1 MHLVT
6 NNNFEATTTTSW
18 AAIKPLEYKSEDN
31 PYPIDAMPS
40 SLKNA
45 ITQYQVYG
53 QQPLPLVACSALANV
68 SLACQGL
75 ANVARDKYLISPVS
89 LYFLTIA
96 SSGERKSA
104 VDSAFSCATQSWL
117 ESVNQELAPK
127 VQSALSHHNAWKI
140 EREAILSQLKRAAVS
155 GCDTFEYKKS
165 LELIDKQEPEIPC
178 LPTLYFEDT
187 TQEALATHLA
197 LGWPS
202 GSLWSDEAGI
212 FLGSHSMQSNPTRF
226 VALLN
231 RLWDGKSTTAHRKTS
246 QSFVIKDRRLTVNLM
261 MQPILLDKMKPQEAG
276 INRQS
281 GFMARCLIAYP
292 QSNMGSRFYNEP
304 PENIEFLNDYNQH
317 IFNCLEQSKELTRRG
332 CINLPSLTLS
342 KKAKEKWVGYFNNI
356 ESGLA
361 KNSEWFAIKD
371 FAAKSAENVTRLA
384 ALFHLFEGKQGDI
397 SIENLEQSIEIVH
410 WHLTETR
417 SLLSTDEER
426 QSIINAKK
434 LVKWLGK
441 RSSLLAESREI
452 QRVSPVRNKNELNC
466 AIGLLID
473 SNMIREKVFKNKT
486 VFEINPEIYD
496 KDTI

>member
-6 NNNFEATTTTSW
+6 SNNTQEETTQPWLS
-18 AAIKPLEYKSEDN
+18 IKPLECQAEN
-31 PYPIDAMPS
+31 NNYPIDAIPS

-45 ITQYQVYG
+45 IVSYQSYG

-75 ANVARDKYLISPVS
+75 ANVARDKYLISPIS

-117 ESVNQELAPK
+117 ESVHQELAPK

-317 IFNCLEQSKELTRRG
+317 IFNCLEQSKELNRRG
-332 CINLPSLTLS
+332 CINLPSLYFS
-342 KKAKEKWVGYFNNI
+342 KQAKEKWINYFNSI

-361 KNSEWFAIKD
+361 NNSEWFAIKD
-371 FAAKSAENVTRLA
+371 FAAKGAENVARLA

-397 SIENLEQSIEIVH
+397 SIESLEQSIEIIH
-410 WHLTETR
+410 WHLTETK
-417 SLLSTDEER
+417 SLFSTDDEKL
-426 QSIINAKK
+426 SIASAAK
-434 LVKWLGK
+434 LVNWLKNRG
-441 RSSLLAESREI
+441 SSLVEFREI
-452 QRVSPVRNKNELNC
+452 QRLSPVRNKKELQC
-466 AIGLLID
+466 AISLLIENC
-473 SNMIREKVFKNKT
+473 SIREKTIGDKRI
-486 VFEINPEIYD
+486 FEVNPEI
-496 KDTI
+496 

>member
-1 MHLVT
+1 MMHLVT
-6 NNNFEATTTTSW
+6 NNNFEAKTTTSW

-117 ESVNQELAPK
+117 ESVNLELAPK

-140 EREAILSQLKRAAVS
+140 ERDAILSQLKRAAVS

-178 LPTLYFEDT
+178 LPELYFEDT

-281 GFMARCLIAYP
+281 GFMARCLIAFP
-292 QSNMGSRFYNEP
+292 QSNMGHRFYNES
-304 PENIEFLNDYNQH
+304 PESIGFLDDYNRK
-317 IFNCLEQSKELTRRG
+317 IFNCLEQSKELTRKG
-332 CINLPSLTLS
+332 CINLPNLS
-342 KKAKEKWVGYFNNI
+342 FSKQAKEKWVSYFNSI

-361 KNSEWFAIKD
+361 RNSQWFAIKD
-371 FAAKSAENVTRLA
+371 FAAKGAENVARLA

-397 SIENLEQSIEIVH
+397 NLENLEQSIAIVH
-410 WHLTETR
+410 WHLTETK
-417 SLLSTDEER
+417 SLLSTDDEKK
-426 QSIINAKK
+426 SIVNARK
-434 LVKWLGK
+434 LVNWIKNRG
-441 RSSLLAESREI
+441 ATVIEFREI
-452 QRVSPVRNKNELNC
+452 QRLSPIRNKLSLQK
-466 AIGLLID
+466 AIEYLIE
-473 SNMIREKVFKNKT
+473 NNIIREHLLSDKKL
-486 VFEINPEIYD
+486 FEVNPD
-496 KDTI
+496 LLDC